1 MMNGYKL
8 LTMLFM
14 LISIDSAWGKKTIEL
29 SAPNKEERE
38 LFVNPLLM
46 AMNPMLNPMA
56 MHFPLN
62 SDKKY
67 KIKHNLHVVH
77 GPYGMNPYMMHMNPY
92 MMGMMNPYMMGMM
105 GMMNP
110 YMMGYMNPMMM
121 GGMGMMHM
129 NPYMMGM
136 MNPYMMGA
144 FGGYHPYNIAHPLH
158 PFNPMGMY
166 GMGMFG
172 PMGGAYLHTTAHHD
186 DDEAP
191 EDRKLVENGTEDI
204 DQKMM
209 ETMEQ
214 EKKDA
219 AKGGIQ
225 LNF

>member
-1 MMNGYKL
+1 MSRYHVIMIF
-8 LTMLFM
+8 FM
-14 LISIDSAWGKKTIEL
+14 TIFFELHTTKKTIEL
-29 SAPNKEERE
+29 SAPSKEERE

-77 GPYGMNPYMMHMNPY
+77 GPYGMNPFMMHMNPY
-92 MMGMMNPYMMGMM
+92 MMGMMNPYMMGGMGGMM

-110 YMMGYMNPMMM
+110 YMMGGMM
-121 GGMGMMHM
+121 GMM

-136 MNPYMMGA
+136 MNPYMMGMY
-144 FGGYHPYNIAHPLH
+144 GGYHPYNVAHPMH
-158 PFNPMGMY
+158 PFNPFNMY

-172 PMGGAYLHTTAHHD
+172 PMGGAYLHTQMHPG
-186 DDEAP
+186 DEAE
-191 EDRKLVENGTEDI
+191 EDEGERKLTDDNTLDI
-204 DQKMM
+204 DQKLLK
-209 ETMEQ
+209 EMEQ

-219 AKGGIQ
+219 AKGGIK
-225 LNF
+225 LDF

>member
-1 MMNGYKL
+1 ML
-8 LTMLFM
+8 LC
-14 LISIDSAWGKKTIEL
+14 IDHTASKQTIEL

-92 MMGMMNPYMMGMM
+92 MMGMMNPYMMGGMGMMGMM

-121 GGMGMMHM
+121 GGMM

-136 MNPYMMGA
+136 MNPYMMGM
-144 FGGYHPYNIAHPLH
+144 FGGYHPYNVAHPLH

-172 PMGGAYLHTTAHHD
+172 PMGGAFLHSHAEPHD
-186 DDEAP
+186 EDSPD
-191 EDRKLVENGTEDI
+191 DRKLIDEGTEEI
-204 DQKMM
+204 DRKMM

-214 EKKDA
+214 ERKDA

>member
-1 MMNGYKL
+1 PNPKPQTPNPKLEITNQRPKHLIISNMNRYHL
-8 LTMLFM
+8 SMVLFM
-14 LISIDSAWGKKTIEL
+14 LLCIEHTASKQTIEL

-92 MMGMMNPYMMGMM
+92 MMGMMNPYMMGM
-105 GMMNP
+105 
-110 YMMGYMNPMMM
+110 
-121 GGMGMMHM
+121 
-129 NPYMMGM
+129 
-136 MNPYMMGA
+136 
-144 FGGYHPYNIAHPLH
+144 FGGYHPYNVAHPMH

-166 GMGMFG
+166 GMGMMG
-172 PMGGAYLHTTAHHD
+172 PMGGAFLHTHAEPHD
-186 DDEAP
+186 EESPD
-191 EDRKLVENGTEDI
+191 DRKLIDDGTEEI
-204 DQKMM
+204 DRKMM
-209 ETMEQ
+209 ETME
-214 EKKDA
+214 EERKDA

>member
-1 MMNGYKL
+1 MV
-8 LTMLFM
+8 LFM
-14 LISIDSAWGKKTIEL
+14 LLCIEHTASKQTIEL

-92 MMGMMNPYMMGMM
+92 MMGMMNPYMMGM
-105 GMMNP
+105 
-110 YMMGYMNPMMM
+110 
-121 GGMGMMHM
+121 
-129 NPYMMGM
+129 
-136 MNPYMMGA
+136 
-144 FGGYHPYNIAHPLH
+144 FGGYHPYNVAHPMH

-166 GMGMFG
+166 GMGMMG
-172 PMGGAYLHTTAHHD
+172 PMGGAFLHTHAEPHD
-186 DDEAP
+186 EESPD
-191 EDRKLVENGTEDI
+191 DRKLIDDGTEEI
-204 DQKMM
+204 DRKMM
-209 ETMEQ
+209 ETME
-214 EKKDA
+214 EERKDA